1 MIYVSLLVV
10 KMSFEP
16 LESIPRQET
25 NTLKIVVMFLLL
37 IDPSLATIQVSIMFQ
52 GDLAPI

>member
-1 MIYVSLLVV
+1 
-10 KMSFEP
+10 MSFEP
-16 LESIPRQET
+16 FEAMPRQET